1 MSVDAEPERPLST
14 DDGEPKPDDAP
25 LLRRFERHV
34 GRRVASGFI
43 VLVPA
48 LVSLWFIFF
57 VFRFLDGLFRSEHGM
72 LRLLVRDRPWDFW
85 GLGVV
90 LTVAILYVIGAF
102 FSGKRYQ
109 SLQDAV
115 LSRIPVVR
123 SIYGVA
129 RLATEALSSPLGHH
143 FSRVVFVEWPRPG
156 VGSMGL
162 VTGHLRSTRRG
173 EEPLVAGYIPT
184 VPNPTSGMLAFF
196 REEDVAETNITVE
209 DAMKTVF
216 SGGIVLPKMA
226 ARVIRSDYKPLKKAS
241 EGQESEPAAVHRTT

>member
-1 MSVDAEPERPLST
+1 MDTEQERPEST
-14 DDGEPKPDDAP
+14 DDGEPEPNDAP
-25 LLRRFERHV
+25 LLRRIERHL
-34 GRRVASGFI
+34 GRRIASGFI

-48 LVSLWFIFF
+48 LVSLWLIFFIFRF
-57 VFRFLDGLFRSEHGM
+57 VDGLFRGEHGI
-72 LRLLVRDRPWDFW
+72 LRAVVDGQPWDFW

-90 LTVAILYVIGAF
+90 LTLAILYVIGAF

-123 SIYGVA
+123 NIYGVA
-129 RLATEALSSPLGHH
+129 RQATEALSSSPSHH
-143 FSRVVFVEWPRPG
+143 FSRVVFVEYPRPG
-156 VGSMGL
+156 VGAMGF
-162 VTGHLRSTRRG
+162 VTGHLRSTRIG
-173 EEPLVAGYIPT
+173 EEPLVAVYIPT

-196 REEDVAETNITVE
+196 REEDITETNITVE

-226 ARVIRSDYKPLKKAS
+226 AGVVRPDSSRLEEAS
-241 EGQESEPAAVHRTT
+241 EGRESEPAAARRAT